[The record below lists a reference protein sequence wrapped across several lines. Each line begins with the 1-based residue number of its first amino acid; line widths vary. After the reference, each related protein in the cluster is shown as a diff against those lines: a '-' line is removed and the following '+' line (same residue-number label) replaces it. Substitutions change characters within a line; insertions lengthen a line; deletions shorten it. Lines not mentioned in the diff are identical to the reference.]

1 MCPPTSTTMMK
12 RRANKDSIIYDEPII
27 TFTFQVPTKG
37 CESPRQQGNH
47 RRVDIDNLKTKDDLD
62 NLKKND
68 PFLFYSIPAAKEA
81 ILAGENLDISTL
93 KTSSIRR
100 NFYSCPARMETAV
113 DSKEPSS
120 TRSVSRK
127 SRISFECHDSFLMM
141 PFDLGDEMDT
151 SGRQ

>member
-68 PFLFYSIPAAKEA
+68 PFLFLFHS
-81 ILAGENLDISTL
+81 GCQRGNFG
-93 KTSSIRR
+93 RR
-100 NFYSCPARMETAV
+100 KSRYFHAQDVV
-113 DSKEPSS
+113 DSK
-120 TRSVSRK
+120 K
-127 SRISFECHDSFLMM
+127 FLLV
-141 PFDLGDEMDT
+141 PCKNGDCC
-151 SGRQ
+151 